1 MSVVFLDS
9 AIVHYEVLGKGRPV
23 FFLHGWVGS
32 WKYWIPSMQVASTSY
47 RAYALDLWG
56 HGETAKN
63 PQGYSLDQQADML
76 RGFMDKLGI
85 GKIAIVG
92 HGLGGLV
99 AFNLAKRWPANVDRV
114 MAVGSPVEYATLHT
128 RLRTAASAAELADWL
143 SNRSPE
149 VAAALSDAHK
159 CDPRAIAASVVSLQ
173 ANNVFGSL
181 RQTDIPC
188 LFVYGQN
195 DLAVPPP
202 SAEKQAGLSDMMHN
216 IVLEGSGHFPMMD
229 EGQKFNRLLI
239 DFLALPSGASPQE
252 LSLKEEW
259 KRRVR

>member
-56 HGETAKN
+56 FGETAKS
-63 PQGYSLDQQADML
+63 PVGYGIDVQAGMI
-76 RGFMDKLGI
+76 RNFMDKMGI
-85 GKIAIVG
+85 GKIALVG

-99 AFNLAKRWPANVDRV
+99 GFYFARRWPESVDRMMV
-114 MAVGSPVEYATLHT
+114 LNCPLDIDTVNV
-128 RLRTAASAAELADWL
+128 RLKNGTPADLVDWI
-143 SNRSPE
+143 SNRSPD
-149 VAAALSDAHK
+149 AARALSDASK
-159 CDPRAIAASVVSLQ
+159 ADPQVIPGSMSSLQ
-173 ANNVFGSL
+173 ANNLFGAV
-181 RQTDIPC
+181 RQTNLPC

-195 DLAVPPP
+195 DPAIPPP
-202 SAEKQAGLSDMMHN
+202 PTEKSALLSHMMHQ
-216 IVLEGSGHFPMMD
+216 ITLDGSGHFPMLD
-229 EGQKFNRLLI
+229 ETQKFNRLLI
-239 DFLALPSGASPQE
+239 DFLALDSGLSPQE
-252 LSLKEEW
+252 LQLKEEW

>member
-32 WKYWIPSMQVASTSY
+32 WKYWIPSMQVTSTSY

-56 HGETAKN
+56 YGETAKS
-63 PQGYSLDQQADML
+63 PQGYGLDQQADML
-76 RGFMDKLGI
+76 RAFMDKMGI
-85 GKIAIVG
+85 GKIALVG

-99 AFNLAKRWPANVDRV
+99 AFNFAKRWPANVDRV
-114 MAVGSPVEYATLHT
+114 MAIGSPIEYDALHT
-128 RLRTAASAAELADWL
+128 RVRTAASANDLMDWL
-143 SNRSPE
+143 ASRTPE
-149 VAAALSDAHK
+149 TTAALSDSSK
-159 CDPRAIAASVVSLQ
+159 SDPLAIVGSMASLQ
-173 ANNVFGSL
+173 TNNLFGAV

-195 DLAVPPP
+195 DPAVPPP
-202 SAEKQAGLSDMMHN
+202 SGDKPIGLSHMMHQV
-216 IVLEGSGHFPMMD
+216 VLEGSGHFPMLD

-239 DFLALPSGASPQE
+239 DFLALQSGASPQE

>member
-56 HGETAKN
+56 FGETAHKSQSYN
-63 PQGYSLDQQADML
+63 LEQQADML
-76 RGFMDKLGI
+76 HAFMDKMGI

-99 AFNLAKRWPANVDRV
+99 ALSFARRWPTSVDR
-114 MAVGSPVEYATLHT
+114 MMTINCPMEYDAVHS
-128 RLRTAASAAELADWL
+128 RLRTVPPAELVDWL
-143 SNRSPE
+143 SSRTPDA
-149 VAAALSDAHK
+149 AAALSDAIK
-159 CDPRAIAASVVSLQ
+159 TDPQAIAASLDGLQ
-173 ANNVFGSL
+173 ANNLFGAA
-181 RQTDIPC
+181 RQTNLPC

-195 DLAVPPP
+195 DPAVPPP
-202 SAEKQAGLSDMMHN
+202 SAEKLSAMSHMMHN
-216 IVLEGSGHFPMMD
+216 VILDGSGHFPMMD
-229 EGQKFNRLLI
+229 EAQKFNRLLI
-239 DFLALPSGASPQE
+239 DFLALDSGASPQE
-252 LSLKEEW
+252 LQFKEEW

>member
-32 WKYWIPSMQVASTSY
+32 WKYWIPSMQVAATSY

-56 HGETAKN
+56 YGETAKS

-76 RGFMDKLGI
+76 RAFVDKMGI
-85 GKIAIVG
+85 GKIALVG

-99 AFNLAKRWPANVDRV
+99 AFNFAKRWPANVDRV
-114 MAVGSPVEYATLHT
+114 MAIGSPTEYEAVHT
-128 RLRTAASAAELADWL
+128 RVRTAASATDLMDWL
-143 SNRSPE
+143 ASRTPE
-149 VAAALSDAHK
+149 TTAALSDSSK
-159 CDPRAIAASVVSLQ
+159 SDPLAIVGSMASLQ
-173 ANNVFGSL
+173 TNNLFGAV

-195 DLAVPPP
+195 DPAVPPP
-202 SAEKQAGLSDMMHN
+202 SGDKPIGLSHMMHQV
-216 IVLEGSGHFPMMD
+216 VLEASGHFPMLD

-239 DFLALPSGASPQE
+239 DFLALQSGASPQE